1 VQAPVEIRYEGAI
14 LAKGVAPTGSLE
26 EGLFLPLA
34 DPMPVGT
41 RLELRNE
48 RETHLVRVVK
58 VTESAEAGHA
68 GVSVK
73 PAGHPEPVELLPEP
87 EPVAPV
93 IAAPAVPATPARP
106 ATPAAPPAHA
116 PQGSNG
122 IGKSAVAGT
131 IGPSGPA
138 PTAAAST
145 ETSDG
150 VPEGID
156 GEDTGNTSEY
166 PALSNGASG
175 PKRRQK
181 KRKPR

>member
-1 VQAPVEIRYEGAI
+1 VQAPVEIRYEGAV

-68 GVSVK
+68 GISVK
-73 PAGHPEPVELLPEP
+73 PAGHPEPELLPEP
-87 EPVAPV
+87 EPVAPPV
-93 IAAPAVPATPARP
+93 
-106 ATPAAPPAHA
+106 AAPP
-116 PQGSNG
+116 PSSNG
-122 IGKSAVAGT
+122 VGKAAAAGVISGN
-131 IGPSGPA
+131 IGPSGPP

-150 VPEGID
+150 VPDTVLE

-166 PALSNGASG
+166 PAISNGAG
-175 PKRRQK
+175 GKRRQK
-181 KRKPR
+181 KRKPPR

>member
-1 VQAPVEIRYEGAI
+1 MQAPVEIRYEGAI

-26 EGLFLPLA
+26 EGLFLPLS

-48 RETHLVRVVK
+48 HETHLVRVVK

-68 GVSVK
+68 GISVK
-73 PAGHPEPVELLPEP
+73 PAGHPEPVELLPDPEP
-87 EPVAPV
+87 APVAPAP
-93 IAAPAVPATPARP
+93 AAPAPT
-106 ATPAAPPAHA
+106 
-116 PQGSNG
+116 SNG
-122 IGKSAVAGT
+122 AGKTIVAGT
-131 IGPSGPA
+131 INPAATGPA

-150 VPEGID
+150 VPEAID
-156 GEDTGNTSEY
+156 GEDTSNTSEY

-175 PKRRQK
+175 AKSRRQK